1 VADLRSRIS
10 APKIRPDRFNGGS
23 RFDQKLSALLAQA
36 TDVFFDKGYEGASM
50 RDLSRATGMSLAG
63 LYYYF
68 QSKERLLYL
77 IQKHTFETILAQLQQ
92 RLAVVSDAEQRVR
105 ALIANHLEYFLANQK
120 AMTVLAHEDEVLKGQ
135 FGDEIHDIKRK
146 YYRTCRELVEE
157 LKLERRLG
165 INTRIAVL
173 SLFGMMN
180 WIYTWY
186 RPQADL
192 DAATL
197 AREMGDIF
205 LRGVLGAGVEK
216 AGVGASRAARARK
229 TASSTNWPEQ
239 T

>member
-180 WIYTWY
+180 YVVQT
-186 RPQADL
+186 A
-192 DAATL
+192 
-197 AREMGDIF
+197 G
-205 LRGVLGAGVEK
+205 GLGC
-216 AGVGASRAARARK
+216 RNARARDGRHLPARSAGRGCGESRSRGVEGC
-229 TASSTNWPEQ
+229 TGAQNGFFDQLAGTDMN
-239 T
+239 